1 MKFAPNSQGT
11 GKNHTYA
18 TVKDY
23 VLQYIQ
29 KTYDGGYDVA
39 TSLEDEVLVD
49 LNNSRPVRVI
59 SRNTVAEEQRIE
71 QEGHNI
77 DYEDALKR
85 WNDRKDLL
93 DREMKKAYS
102 LIKENYCTRAMQSRI
117 EEHPDYASKI
127 RNDAIEL
134 LKAIKI
140 LMHDAVRAQ
149 YPIVSMCDALS
160 RLFAFRQQ
168 DDENLLDYV
177 KRFKQQRDITKQQCG
192 KNMFDDFMKNTQ
204 EYRDTNDQNEK
215 AEILAAGFDKVM
227 AYLLMKGADQNKY
240 GTLTKGLTSQFSMG
254 NDQYPRTIQ
263 AATDILSNHKL
274 DAKYYEVKKKRREQQ
289 QKEKS

>member
-39 TSLEDEVLVD
+39 TSLEDEVMVD
-49 LNNSRPVRVI
+49 LNSSRPVRNI
-59 SRNTVAEEQRIE
+59 SEKTDAAEQKLE
-71 QEGHNI
+71 QEGHDI
-77 DYEDALKR
+77 DYGDALKR

-117 EEHPDYASKI
+117 EEHPDYAGKI
-127 RNDAIEL
+127 RNDPIEL

-177 KRFKQQRDITKQQCG
+177 KRFKQQRDIVKQQCG

-204 EYRDTNDQNEK
+204 EYRGTNSQSVK
-215 AEILAAGFDKVM
+215 TEILAAGFDKVM
-227 AYLLMKGADQNKY
+227 AYLLMKGADQHKY
-240 GTLTKGLTSQFSMG
+240 GTLTKGLISQYSMG
-254 NDQYPRTIQ
+254 NQYPRTIQ
-263 AATDILSNHKL
+263 AATDILS
-274 DAKYYEVKKKRREQQ
+274 
-289 QKEKS
+289 